1 MNNLF
6 KYYNLTEAVNT
17 DLVLA
22 KLELLSQDLKIT
34 YDYNRND
41 EILLIEDL
49 DLDEDELDNLL
60 DIFDNN
66 QILPD
71 MDKYNDDEDDN
82 YDDFGYYDDEEND
95 YDF

>member
-1 MNNLF
+1 MDNLF

-17 DLVLA
+17 DLIMA
-22 KLELLSQDLKIT
+22 KLELLSQDLKII
-34 YDYNRND
+34 YDYNTTD
-41 EILLIEDL
+41 EILTIEDL

-60 DIFDNN
+60 EIFDNN

-71 MDKYNDDEDDN
+71 IDRYNDDEDD
-82 YDDFGYYDDEEND
+82 YDNLDYYSDGDDD